1 MDQRTGPPPDRE
13 AILAT
18 LRAHRRELE
27 AMGVV
32 GLALFGSVARGEA
45 GPGSDIDLAVRM
57 DRARL
62 PASGFACL
70 GHLDEVRQRLSAW
83 LGRTVDVV
91 LLPVHKPRLAR
102 ELERDAV
109 DAY

>member
-1 MDQRTGPPPDRE
+1 MDQRTGPPPPDRE

-45 GPGSDIDLAVRM
+45 GPGSDIDLAVRY
-57 DRARL
+57 DPARIPAWAGGALSSCCKAGSDTRSTFCPIRRA
-62 PASGFACL
+62 
-70 GHLDEVRQRLSAW
+70 
-83 LGRTVDVV
+83 GRN
-91 LLPVHKPRLAR
+91 
-102 ELERDAV
+102 
-109 DAY
+109 

>member
-1 MDQRTGPPPDRE
+1 
-13 AILAT
+13 
-18 LRAHRRELE
+18 
-27 AMGVV
+27 
-32 GLALFGSVARGEA
+32 
-45 GPGSDIDLAVRM
+45 
-57 DRARL
+57 
-62 PASGFACL
+62 ACL

-91 LLPVHKPRLAR
+91 LLPAHRPRLAR